1 MQAPQRPQGE
11 SPNQEREPNAQQRTE
26 LTGATERKT
35 QVSANRND
43 VNAFERVRNAVEAEG
58 LIWQETE
65 TGRRAVFQSPGHS
78 ATDRGTAVLY
88 NGQQALLH
96 SFNED
101 TAEVLDALGLTY
113 ADLYDGDEIRYT
125 YGDGRIVRRIPRIDD
140 PKAMFSQI
148 GNTKGTALYGIETLE
163 TFPNSAVYIV
173 EGEKDVDT
181 AREVWQVAT
190 VSQAQGA
197 QNRPEKADWKPLIG
211 RDVIIVADNDEPGK
225 KRAMNVAAHLESLGQ
240 DPKRVTVAIAA
251 AGSDLSDHIVAGH
264 DRAEL
269 VVIDET
275 APARKITLI
284 PASSVKTE
292 RLDWLIPNWLPKR
305 SLTLLAGR
313 EGLGKSTIACDIAA
327 QATRGELSGAPMRVA
342 YLATEDSPSIT
353 VKPRLEAAGAD
364 LDNVFF
370 FEVSTETGSAGALT
384 LPGDTGLLT
393 RALVDN
399 DVHLVILDAAK
410 SAMHGSLD
418 GYRDDD
424 VRQFLEP
431 LAAMA
436 DNHDIAV
443 LGLVHF
449 GKRES
454 TDPGKLILGS
464 IAWSQIARSVLSVA
478 ANEDRGLIVTNTKGN
493 LAPKIVSRE
502 VRIVSATVPVD
513 EDDFVEVGRAEWG
526 EETNVSAADL
536 LAQRDEANEDRDEI
550 EAVVIDYL
558 SAHGGSAPAGDV
570 LKATRAAGLNDNAVK
585 RARRRIGVKTQKR
598 GMKSGWEWSIDTTK
612 VLEGA
617 RAFFGESSEPST
629 RASNNTE
636 GLTPPRRLEE
646 RATEEPALDE
656 LRDPILEALSEHT
669 GLSLDRV
676 QASVPG
682 KLLGKYNP
690 GQNLAKALEAL
701 VAAGIVRQDNRG
713 HYYRNGAAA

>member
-1 MQAPQRPQGE
+1 M
-11 SPNQEREPNAQQRTE
+11 
-26 LTGATERKT
+26 
-35 QVSANRND
+35 
-43 VNAFERVRNAVEAEG
+43 EAEG

-78 ATDRGTAVLY
+78 ATDRGTAVLH

-125 YGDGRIVRRIPRIDD
+125 YGDGRIVRRIPRVDD
-140 PKAMFSQI
+140 PKAMFTQI

-163 TFPNSAVYIV
+163 MFPESPVYIV

-211 RDVIIVADNDEPGK
+211 RDLIIVADNDEPGK

-240 DPKRVTVAIAA
+240 DPKRVAMAIAA
-251 AGSDLSDHIVAGH
+251 AGNDLSDHIVAGH

-269 VVIDET
+269 VAIDET

-327 QATRGELSGAPMRVA
+327 QATRGELSGVPMRVA

-353 VKPRLEAAGAD
+353 VKPRLEAAGAE

-370 FEVSTETGSAGALT
+370 FEVSTETGGTGSLT
-384 LPGDTGLLT
+384 LPGDTGLLA

-454 TDPGKLILGS
+454 ADPGKLILGS

-478 ANEDRGLIVTNTKGN
+478 QSKDEDGHLVVTNTKGN
-493 LAPKIVSRE
+493 LARETVSRK

-513 EDDFVEVGRAEWG
+513 EGDFAEVGRAQWG
-526 EETNVSAADL
+526 EYTDVSAADL
-536 LAQRDEANEDRDEI
+536 LAPRDEANDERDEI

-558 SAHGGSAPAGDV
+558 ISNGGSAPAGDV
-570 LKATRAAGLNDNAVK
+570 LKVTRAAGLNDSSVK
-585 RARRRIGVKTQKR
+585 KARKRIGVKTQKR

-612 VLEGA
+612 VPEGA
-617 RAFFGESSEPST
+617 RAFFEEPSAPSEEPST

-636 GLTPPRRLEE
+636 GLAPHRRLEE

-656 LRDPILEALSEHT
+656 LRAPILEALSEHT

-690 GQNLAKALEAL
+690 GQNLAQALDEL
-701 VAAGIVRQDNRG
+701 IAAGIVRQDNRG